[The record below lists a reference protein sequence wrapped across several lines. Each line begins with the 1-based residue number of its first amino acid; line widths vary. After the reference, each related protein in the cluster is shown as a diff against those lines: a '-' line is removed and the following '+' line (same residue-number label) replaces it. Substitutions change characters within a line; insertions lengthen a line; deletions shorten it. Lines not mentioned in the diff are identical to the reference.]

1 MIQFCS
7 LRVIAICTNV
17 NSMKYNKTLII
28 GLIVLIGVI
37 AIALTYKRPL
47 TEQQSKDS
55 DIQRIVDQ
63 MTLQDK
69 IGQMVLID
77 KNAIS
82 LDDVRRK
89 SIGGVLSGGGGN
101 PKDNTPEQWY
111 EMVKEFQTAALD
123 SKLKIPIFYGVDAV
137 HGNGNLKGAVI
148 FPHNIGLG
156 ATRNAA
162 LLTEIG
168 KITALEVKATGANW
182 NFAPVLSMPED
193 YRWGRVYECYSSD
206 MQLVTELG
214 VAYMKGLHA
223 ENILATPKHFLGEG
237 QEDWDTSKDYKLD
250 QGNLSMSLAEL
261 KEKNLLPFTEAVNNG
276 AMSIMISRDSLNGEK
291 ISGNK
296 YLLTDLL
303 KSEMG
308 FKGFLVSDW
317 GAVDQISDDY
327 YRDIIT
333 SINAG
338 MDMVM
343 LPGEYD
349 IFMNNMTT
357 AVNNNQISIERIDDA
372 VLRILR
378 AKKSIGL
385 LANPIPDKNLL
396 SSVGSKEHRA
406 VARQA
411 VRESLVL
418 LKNDNEALPL
428 KDPKTILI
436 VGRAADDIGMQ
447 AGGWTIEWQGDHGD
461 TTPGTSILDAFKK
474 EFTNSTISF
483 DPMAEKKLAQ
493 KAEVGIVVIGEQ
505 PYAEGVGDRERL
517 SLSPEDLKRIA
528 HAKQNSNK
536 VVVIMLAGR
545 PLIIEQIL
553 KDVDALVMAWLP
565 GTEGEGIT
573 DIVSG
578 KYNFSGKLPVAWP
591 KTMEQIETKTIK
603 EPLFELGH
611 GLAYPN

>member
-1 MIQFCS
+1 MKIPKN
-7 LRVIAICTNV
+7 LVLVIIILVAI
-17 NSMKYNKTLII
+17 
-28 GLIVLIGVI
+28 GAIVLVRDREPIEPKPEDDQI
-37 AIALTYKRPL
+37 SEII
-47 TEQQSKDS
+47 S
-55 DIQRIVDQ
+55 Q

-77 KNAIS
+77 KKAIT

-101 PKDNTPEQWY
+101 PEENTPEQWY

-156 ATRNAA
+156 ATSDSLLVKQTAA
-162 LLTEIG
+162 A
-168 KITALEVKATGANW
+168 TAREVKATGANW

-193 YRWGRVYECYSSD
+193 YRWGRVYECFSSD
-206 MQLVTELG
+206 QNIVAELG
-214 VAYMKGLHA
+214 TSYIQGLQ
-223 ENILATPKHFLGEG
+223 EESVLATPKHFIGEG
-237 QEDWDTSKDYKLD
+237 QEDWETSKDYKLD
-250 QGNLSMSLAEL
+250 QGNLSMSINEL
-261 KEKNLLPFTEAVNNG
+261 KKKNLLPFQEAVAAG
-276 AMSIMISRDSLNGEK
+276 AMSIMVSRDSLNGEK

-303 KSEMG
+303 KNELG

-349 IFMNNMTT
+349 VFMNNITS
-357 AVNNNQISIERIDDA
+357 AVNNDKISIARIDDA
-372 VLRILR
+372 VSRILR

-385 LANPIPDKNLL
+385 FEQPIPSKDLIK
-396 SSVGSKEHRA
+396 SVGSKEHREI
-406 VARQA
+406 ARQA
-411 VRESLVL
+411 VRQSLVL
-418 LKNDNEALPL
+418 LKNDNQALPL
-428 KDPKTILI
+428 TEPKNILI

-461 TTPGTSILDAFKK
+461 TTPGVSILDAFKK
-474 EFTNSTISF
+474 EFTNSVITY
-483 DPMAEKKLAQ
+483 DPMAEKKLTP
-493 KAEVGIVVIGEQ
+493 KAEVGIVVVGEQ

-517 SLSPEDLKRIA
+517 TLSPEDLKRITSV
-528 HAKQNSNK
+528 KQNSDK
-536 VVVIMLAGR
+536 VILIILAGR
-545 PLIIEQIL
+545 PLIIQDVL
-553 KDVDALVMAWLP
+553 KDIDAVVMAWLP
-565 GTEGEGIT
+565 GTEGNGIT
-573 DIVSG
+573 DVLSG
-578 KYNFSGKLPVAWP
+578 KNNFTGRLPMVWP
-591 KTMEQIETKTIK
+591 KTMDQIETKNMK
-603 EPLFELGH
+603 DPLFGFGF
-611 GLAYPN
+611 GLQY

>member
-1 MIQFCS
+1 MKIQKN
-7 LRVIAICTNV
+7 LVLVIIILVAI
-17 NSMKYNKTLII
+17 
-28 GLIVLIGVI
+28 GAIVLVRDREPIEPKPEDDQI
-37 AIALTYKRPL
+37 SEII
-47 TEQQSKDS
+47 S
-55 DIQRIVDQ
+55 Q

-77 KNAIS
+77 KKAIT

-101 PKDNTPEQWY
+101 PEDNTPEQWY
-111 EMVKEFQTAALD
+111 EMVKEFQMAALD

-156 ATRNAA
+156 ATGDS
-162 LLTEIG
+162 LLV
-168 KITALEVKATGANW
+168 KQTAVATAKEVRATGANW

-193 YRWGRVYECYSSD
+193 YRWGRVYECFSSD
-206 MQLVTELG
+206 QNIVAELG
-214 VAYMKGLHA
+214 TSYIQGLQE
-223 ENILATPKHFLGEG
+223 ENVLATPKHFIGEG
-237 QEDWDTSKDYKLD
+237 QEDWETSKDYKLD
-250 QGNLSMSLAEL
+250 QGNLSMSINEL
-261 KEKNLLPFTEAVNNG
+261 KKKNLLPFQEAVAAG
-276 AMSIMISRDSLNGEK
+276 AMSIMVSRDSLNGEK

-303 KSEMG
+303 KNELG

-349 IFMNNMTT
+349 VFMNNITS
-357 AVNNNQISIERIDDA
+357 AVNNDKISIARIDDA
-372 VLRILR
+372 VSRILR

-385 LANPIPDKNLL
+385 FEQPIPSKDLIK
-396 SSVGSKEHRA
+396 SVGSKEHREI
-406 VARQA
+406 ARQA
-411 VRESLVL
+411 VRQSLVL
-418 LKNDNEALPL
+418 LKNDNQALPL
-428 KDPKTILI
+428 TEPKNILI

-461 TTPGTSILDAFKK
+461 TTPGASILDAFKK
-474 EFTNSTISF
+474 EFTNSVITY
-483 DPMAEKKLAQ
+483 DPMAEKKLTP
-493 KAEVGIVVIGEQ
+493 KAEVGIVVVGEQ

-517 SLSPEDLKRIA
+517 TLSPEDLKRITSV
-528 HAKQNSNK
+528 KQNSDK
-536 VVVIMLAGR
+536 VILIILAGR
-545 PLIIEQIL
+545 PLIIQ
-553 KDVDALVMAWLP
+553 DVLNDIDAVVMAWLP
-565 GTEGEGIT
+565 GTEGNGIT
-573 DIVSG
+573 DVLSG
-578 KYNFSGKLPVAWP
+578 KNNFTGKLPMVWP
-591 KTMEQIETKTIK
+591 KTMDQIETKNMK
-603 EPLFELGH
+603 DPLFGFGF
-611 GLAYPN
+611 GLQY

>member
-1 MIQFCS
+1 
-7 LRVIAICTNV
+7 
-17 NSMKYNKTLII
+17 
-28 GLIVLIGVI
+28 
-37 AIALTYKRPL
+37 
-47 TEQQSKDS
+47 
-55 DIQRIVDQ
+55 

-77 KNAIS
+77 KKAIT

-101 PKDNTPEQWY
+101 PEDNTPEQWY
-111 EMVKEFQTAALD
+111 EMVKEFQMAALD

-156 ATRNAA
+156 ATGDS
-162 LLTEIG
+162 LLV
-168 KITALEVKATGANW
+168 KQTAVATAKEVRATGANW

-193 YRWGRVYECYSSD
+193 YRWGRVYECFSSD
-206 MQLVTELG
+206 QNIVAELG
-214 VAYMKGLHA
+214 TSYIQGLQE
-223 ENILATPKHFLGEG
+223 ENVLATPKHFIGEG
-237 QEDWDTSKDYKLD
+237 QEDWETSKDYKLD
-250 QGNLSMSLAEL
+250 QGNLSMSINEL
-261 KEKNLLPFTEAVNNG
+261 KKKNLLPFQEAVAAG
-276 AMSIMISRDSLNGEK
+276 AMSIMVSRDSLNGEK

-303 KSEMG
+303 KNELG

-349 IFMNNMTT
+349 VFMNNITS
-357 AVNNNQISIERIDDA
+357 AVNNDKISIARIDDA
-372 VLRILR
+372 VSRILR

-385 LANPIPDKNLL
+385 FEQPIPSKDLIK
-396 SSVGSKEHRA
+396 SVGSKEHREI
-406 VARQA
+406 ARQA
-411 VRESLVL
+411 VRQSLVL
-418 LKNDNEALPL
+418 LKNDNQALPL
-428 KDPKTILI
+428 TEPKNILI

-461 TTPGTSILDAFKK
+461 TTPGASILDAFKK
-474 EFTNSTISF
+474 EFTNSVITY
-483 DPMAEKKLAQ
+483 DPMAEKKLTP
-493 KAEVGIVVIGEQ
+493 KAEVGIVVVGEQ

-517 SLSPEDLKRIA
+517 TLSPEDLKRITSV
-528 HAKQNSNK
+528 KQNSDK
-536 VVVIMLAGR
+536 VILIILAGR
-545 PLIIEQIL
+545 PLIIQ
-553 KDVDALVMAWLP
+553 DVLNDIDAVVMAWLP
-565 GTEGEGIT
+565 GTEGNGIT
-573 DIVSG
+573 DVLSG
-578 KYNFSGKLPVAWP
+578 KNNFTGKLPMVWP
-591 KTMEQIETKTIK
+591 KTMDQIETKNMK
-603 EPLFELGH
+603 DPLFGFGF
-611 GLAYPN
+611 GLQY

>member
-1 MIQFCS
+1 MK
-7 LRVIAICTNV
+7 TN
-17 NSMKYNKTLII
+17 KILII
-28 GLIVLIGVI
+28 GLIVLVGVI
-37 AIALTYKRPL
+37 AIVLTYTKL
-47 TEQQSKDS
+47 ISEQKSEDS
-55 DIQRIVDQ
+55 DIQQIVDQ

-82 LDDVRRK
+82 TDDVRRK

-101 PKDNTPEQWY
+101 PKENTPDQWY
-111 EMVKEFQTAALD
+111 EMVKEFQTAAMD

-156 ATRNAA
+156 ATGDASLVKETARV
-162 LLTEIG
+162 
-168 KITALEVKATGANW
+168 TALEVKATGANW

-193 YRWGRVYECYSSD
+193 YRWGRVYECFGSD
-206 MQLVTELG
+206 KELVTELG
-214 VAYMKGLHA
+214 TAYIRGLQE

-237 QEDWDTSKDYKLD
+237 QEDWNTSKDYKLD
-250 QGNLSMSLAEL
+250 QGNLSMSLDEL
-261 KEKNLLPFTEAVNNG
+261 KEKNLLPFTEAVNAG

-303 KSEMG
+303 KNELG

-317 GAVDQISDDY
+317 GAVDQISEDY
-327 YRDIIT
+327 YKDIII

-343 LPGEYD
+343 LPGDYD
-349 IFMNNMTT
+349 LFMNNISS
-357 AVNNNQISIERIDDA
+357 AVSNGEIKISRINDA

-378 AKKSIGL
+378 AKQSIGL
-385 LANPIPDKNLL
+385 FDNYLPSKDLL
-396 SSVGSKEHRA
+396 KTVGSIEHREI
-406 VARQA
+406 ARQA
-411 VRESLVL
+411 VRKSLVL
-418 LKNDNEALPL
+418 LKNDKHALPL
-428 KDPKTILI
+428 RDPKNILI
-436 VGRAADDIGMQ
+436 VGRAADDVGMQ

-474 EFTNSTISF
+474 EFKNSNISY
-483 DPMAEKKLAQ
+483 DAMAEKKLVK
-493 KAEVGIVVIGEQ
+493 KAEVGIVVIGER

-536 VVVIMLAGR
+536 IVVIILAGR
-545 PLIIEQIL
+545 PLIIENIV
-553 KDVDALVMAWLP
+553 KDVDAIVIAWLP

-573 DIVSG
+573 DVLSG
-578 KYNFSGKLPVAWP
+578 RYNFSGKLPLVWP

-603 EPLFELGH
+603 EALYEIGH
-611 GLAYPN
+611 GLTY

>member
-1 MIQFCS
+1 
-7 LRVIAICTNV
+7 
-17 NSMKYNKTLII
+17 MKYNKSLII
-28 GLIVLIGVI
+28 GCIVLIGII
-37 AIALTYKRPL
+37 AIVLTYKKPL
-47 TEQQSKDS
+47 TEQKSEDS
-55 DIQRIVDQ
+55 DIQQIVDQ

-77 KNAIS
+77 KNAITP
-82 LDDVRRK
+82 DDVRRK

-111 EMVKEFQTAALD
+111 EMVKEFQVAALD

-162 LLTEIG
+162 LVAE
-168 KITALEVKATGANW
+168 TAKVTAQEVKATGANW

-193 YRWGRVYECYSSD
+193 YRWGRVYECYGSD
-206 MQLVTELG
+206 IQLVSELG
-214 VAYMKGLHA
+214 VAYIKGLQ
-223 ENILATPKHFLGEG
+223 EERILATPKHFLGEG
-237 QEDWDTSKDYKLD
+237 QEDWNTSKDYKLD
-250 QGNLSMSLAEL
+250 QGNLSMSLSEL

-276 AMSIMISRDSLNGEK
+276 AMSIMISRDSLNKEK

-303 KSEMG
+303 KNELG

-327 YRDIIT
+327 YQDIII

-349 IFMNNMTT
+349 TFMNNMTA
-357 AVNNNQISIERIDDA
+357 AVNNNKIPMERIDDA

-385 LANPIPDKNLL
+385 LDNPIPDKDLVQ
-396 SSVGSKEHRA
+396 SVGSKEHRE
-406 VARQA
+406 VARRA

-418 LKNDNEALPL
+418 LKNDKQALPL

-474 EFTNSTISF
+474 EFKNSVITY
-483 DPMAEKKLAQ
+483 DPMAEKKFAR

-517 SLSPEDLKRIA
+517 SLSGEDLKRIA

-536 VVVIMLAGR
+536 VVAIILAGR
-545 PLIIEQIL
+545 PLIIENIV
-553 KDVDALVMAWLP
+553 KDLDALVMAWLP

-573 DIVSG
+573 DVISG
-578 KYNFSGKLPVAWP
+578 KYNFSGKLPLVWP
-591 KTMEQIETKTIK
+591 KTMEQIETKTTK
-603 EPLFELGH
+603 DPLFKLDY
-611 GLAYPN
+611 GLVYPN